1 MNKRSVDIEAASNIG
16 RAVKAGTK
24 KVALKKPSPKKN
36 AAAAKKAATKP
47 ATKSAAETPA
57 ATENASAPKPMPNK
71 VANSGKA
78 YQPTLPGM
86 RSLRQ
91 FKEPSGK

>member
-1 MNKRSVDIEAASNIG
+1 MNKRSVDLEASANIG

-24 KVALKKPSPKKN
+24 KVALKKP
-36 AAAAKKAATKP
+36 AAKKAAPVKKAAPAKKAPVKETQPKENKP
-47 ATKSAAETPA
+47 
-57 ATENASAPKPMPNK
+57 APKPEPNK

-78 YQPTLPGM
+78 YQPALPGM
-86 RSLRQ
+86 RSLKQ

>member
-1 MNKRSVDIEAASNIG
+1 MNKRSVDLEASANIG

-24 KVALKKPSPKKN
+24 KTAFKKPSPKKN
-36 AAAAKKAATKP
+36 AAAAKKA

>member
-1 MNKRSVDIEAASNIG
+1 MNKRFVDLDNSANIG
-16 RAVKAGTK
+16 RTVKAGTK
-24 KVALKKPSPKKN
+24 KTAFKKPSPKKN

-47 ATKSAAETPA
+47 AAKSAVETPTA
-57 ATENASAPKPMPNK
+57 AESAPAPKPMPNK

>member
-24 KVALKKPSPKKN
+24 KVALKKPATKKS
-36 AAAAKKAATKP
+36 AAPAKKAATKP